1 MLIDF
6 EKAFDSISWKFIS
19 KILEMFNFG
28 NKIKTWV
35 KSLQIGSSSKIL
47 QNGNL
52 SNKINLGR
60 GCGLGDPVSP
70 YLFVMAAEIL
80 AEAVR
85 NNKKIEAITIYNQE
99 HMISQYVDDTTL
111 ITKAKEAS
119 IRNCMFTL
127 M

>member
-1 MLIDF
+1 ML
-6 EKAFDSISWKFIS
+6 
-19 KILEMFNFG
+19 NFG

-52 SNKINLGR
+52 SNKINIGR
-60 GCGLGDPVSP
+60 GCRQGDPVSP

-85 NNKKIEAITIYNQE
+85 N
-99 HMISQYVDDTTL
+99 
-111 ITKAKEAS
+111 
-119 IRNCMFTL
+119 
-127 M
+127 